1 MRSRTPLKC
10 KIIPFYLTFN
20 SIYDIV
26 SVYSKSV
33 YGFDTVKRARDYRKR
48 NDNGKLKQYFNR
60 GSAMNLE
67 EIRQKKKEYGYTNL
81 QMAEKS
87 GLPLATV
94 QKVLGGTTK
103 APRYQTIEALASVF
117 PKETL
122 YDQQTESSPDMVRE
136 AGAAYAAQTNPKQR
150 YPRQGTYTIDDYLA
164 LPDDQRVELI
174 DGVIYDMSAPT
185 TPHQLIGGEIYA
197 ILREF
202 LLRKKGTCIPF
213 ISPVD
218 VQLDKDNKTMVQ
230 PDVCV
235 VCDHSKINRAR
246 IYGAPDFVVEVLS
259 PSTKMK
265 DILIKTKKYQ
275 NAGVREYWMV
285 NPDTETV
292 TKILFTPPTEEYP
305 DGDMT
310 VKTYPFSAS
319 VPVGI
324 FNDECVID
332 FGEIRERYAFMFD

>member
-1 MRSRTPLKC
+1 
-10 KIIPFYLTFN
+10 
-20 SIYDIV
+20 
-26 SVYSKSV
+26 
-33 YGFDTVKRARDYRKR
+33 
-48 NDNGKLKQYFNR
+48 
-60 GSAMNLE
+60 MNLE
-67 EIRQKKKEYGYTNL
+67 EIRQKKKQYGYTNI

-103 APRYQTIEALASVF
+103 APRYQTIQALASVF
-117 PKETL
+117 PEEAH
-122 YDQQTESSPDMVRE
+122 YSTESVSAPNIVRE
-136 AGAAYAAQTNPKQR
+136 PGAAYAVQTNTKQR
-150 YPRQGTYTIDDYLA
+150 YPRQGSYTIDDYLA

-197 ILREF
+197 LLREF
-202 LLRKKGTCIPF
+202 LLRKKGSCVPF
-213 ISPVD
+213 IAPVD

-235 VCDHSKINRAR
+235 LCDRSKINRAR
-246 IYGAPDFVVEVLS
+246 IFGAPDFVVEVLS

-265 DILIKTKKYQ
+265 DILIKMKKYHS
-275 NAGVREYWMV
+275 AGVREYWMV
-285 NPDTETV
+285 DPDAETV
-292 TKILFTPPTEEYP
+292 TKILYQPPTEELP
-305 DGDMT
+305 DGDM
-310 VKTYPFSAS
+310 KMEIYPFSTP

-332 FGEIRERYAFMFD
+332 FEGIRERYAFMFGD

>member
-1 MRSRTPLKC
+1 MT
-10 KIIPFYLTFN
+10 
-20 SIYDIV
+20 
-26 SVYSKSV
+26 
-33 YGFDTVKRARDYRKR
+33 
-48 NDNGKLKQYFNR
+48 
-60 GSAMNLE
+60 LE
-67 EIRQKKKEYGYTNL
+67 EIRQKKKQYGYTNL

-103 APRYQTIEALASVF
+103 APRYQTIQALASVF
-117 PKETL
+117 PEETQ
-122 YDQQTESSPDMVRE
+122 YGRESVSAPDRVRE
-136 AGAAYAAQTNPKQR
+136 AGVAYAVQTHPQSR
-150 YPRQGTYTIDDYLA
+150 YPRQGSYTIDDYLA

-197 ILREF
+197 LLREF
-202 LLRKKGTCIPF
+202 LLRKKGSCIPF
-213 ISPVD
+213 IAPVD
-218 VQLDKDNKTMVQ
+218 VRLDKDNRTMVQ

-235 VCDHSKINRAR
+235 VCDLSKIDRAG
-246 IYGAPDFVVEVLS
+246 IYGAPDYVVEVLS

-265 DILIKTKKYQ
+265 DILIKMRKYQ

-285 NPDTETV
+285 DPDAETV
-292 TKILFTPPTEEYP
+292 TRILYKPPTEDYP
-305 DGDMT
+305 DGDM
-310 VKTYPFSAS
+310 KMEIYPFSTP

-332 FGEIRERYAFMFD
+332 FGEIRKRYPFMFGD

>member
-1 MRSRTPLKC
+1 MT
-10 KIIPFYLTFN
+10 
-20 SIYDIV
+20 
-26 SVYSKSV
+26 
-33 YGFDTVKRARDYRKR
+33 
-48 NDNGKLKQYFNR
+48 
-60 GSAMNLE
+60 LE
-67 EIRQKKKEYGYTNL
+67 EIRQKKKQYGYTNRY
-81 QMAEKS
+81 MAEKS

-94 QKVLGGTTK
+94 QKVLGGTTT
-103 APRYQTIEALASVF
+103 APRYQTIQALASVF
-117 PKETL
+117 PEEAHYSAVSVSAPVL
-122 YDQQTESSPDMVRE
+122 VRE
-136 AGAAYAAQTNPKQR
+136 PGASYAVQSHPQPR

-197 ILREF
+197 LLREF
-202 LLRKKGTCIPF
+202 LMRKKASCIPF
-213 ISPVD
+213 IAPVD

-235 VCDHSKINRAR
+235 VCDRSKINRAR

-265 DILIKTKKYQ
+265 DILIKMKKYQ
-275 NAGVREYWMV
+275 GAGVREYWMV
-285 NPDTETV
+285 DPDAETV
-292 TKILFTPPTEEYP
+292 TRILYMPPTEDYP
-305 DGDMT
+305 DGDM
-310 VKTYPFSAS
+310 KMEIYPFSTP

-332 FGEIRERYAFMFD
+332 FGEIRERYSFMFGE

>member
-1 MRSRTPLKC
+1 MT
-10 KIIPFYLTFN
+10 
-20 SIYDIV
+20 
-26 SVYSKSV
+26 
-33 YGFDTVKRARDYRKR
+33 
-48 NDNGKLKQYFNR
+48 
-60 GSAMNLE
+60 LE

-103 APRYQTIEALASVF
+103 APRYQTIQALASVF
-117 PKETL
+117 PEETQ
-122 YDQQTESSPDMVRE
+122 YRQESVSVPDSVRE
-136 AGAAYAAQTNPKQR
+136 SGMAYAAQSHPKTR
-150 YPRQGTYTIDDYLA
+150 YPLQGSYTIDDYLA

-197 ILREF
+197 LLREF
-202 LLRKKGTCIPF
+202 LLQKKGSCIPF
-213 ISPVD
+213 IAPVD
-218 VQLDKDNKTMVQ
+218 VRLDKDSKTMVQ

-235 VCDHSKINRAR
+235 VCDCSKIHRAE

-265 DILIKTKKYQ
+265 DILIKMRKYQ

-285 NPDTETV
+285 DPDEETV
-292 TKILFTPPTEEYP
+292 SRILYKPPTEDYP
-305 DGDMT
+305 DGDM
-310 VKTYPFSAS
+310 KMAIYPFSTP

-324 FNDECVID
+324 FDDGCVID
-332 FGEIRERYAFMFD
+332 FGEIRERYSFVFGE

>member
-1 MRSRTPLKC
+1 MT
-10 KIIPFYLTFN
+10 
-20 SIYDIV
+20 
-26 SVYSKSV
+26 
-33 YGFDTVKRARDYRKR
+33 
-48 NDNGKLKQYFNR
+48 
-60 GSAMNLE
+60 LE

-94 QKVLGGTTK
+94 QKVLGGTTRS
-103 APRYQTIEALASVF
+103 PRYQTIQALASVF
-117 PKETL
+117 PEETL
-122 YDQQTESSPDMVRE
+122 YDPKPGSAPDMVRE
-136 AGAAYAAQTNPKQR
+136 PGTAYGAQFNPKSR
-150 YPRQGTYTIDDYLA
+150 YPRQGSYTIDDYLA

-185 TPHQLIGGEIYA
+185 TPHQLIGGEIHA
-197 ILREF
+197 LLREF
-202 LLRKKGTCIPF
+202 LLRKKGSCIPF

-235 VCDHSKINRAR
+235 VCDHTKINRAR

-265 DILIKTKKYQ
+265 DILIKMRKYQ

-285 NPDTETV
+285 DPDGETV
-292 TKILFTPPTEEYP
+292 TRILYKTATEEFP
-305 DGDMT
+305 DGDMNME
-310 VKTYPFSAS
+310 VYPFSKP

-332 FGEIRERYAFMFD
+332 FGEIRERYSFMFDE

>member
-1 MRSRTPLKC
+1 
-10 KIIPFYLTFN
+10 
-20 SIYDIV
+20 
-26 SVYSKSV
+26 
-33 YGFDTVKRARDYRKR
+33 
-48 NDNGKLKQYFNR
+48 
-60 GSAMNLE
+60 MNLE

-103 APRYQTIEALASVF
+103 APRYQTIQALASVF
-117 PKETL
+117 SEEARCYP
-122 YDQQTESSPDMVRE
+122 ESASAPDMIRE
-136 AGAAYAAQTNPKQR
+136 PGMAYAVKTQPQPR
-150 YPRQGTYTIDDYLA
+150 YPRQGSYTIDDYLA
-164 LPDDQRVELI
+164 LPDEQRVELI

-185 TPHQLIGGEIYA
+185 TPHQLIGGEIHA
-197 ILREF
+197 LLREF
-202 LLRKKGTCIPF
+202 IMRKKGSCIPF

-218 VQLDKDNKTMVQ
+218 VQLDRDNRTMVQ

-235 VCDHSKINRAR
+235 VCDRSIINHAR

-265 DILIKTKKYQ
+265 DILIKMRKYQ

-285 NPDTETV
+285 DSDAETV
-292 TKILFTPPTEEYP
+292 TRILYEAPKEGYP
-305 DGDMT
+305 DGDM
-310 VKTYPFSAS
+310 KMEAFPFSTP

-332 FGEIRERYAFMFD
+332 FAEIRERYAFMFKK

>member
-1 MRSRTPLKC
+1 
-10 KIIPFYLTFN
+10 
-20 SIYDIV
+20 
-26 SVYSKSV
+26 
-33 YGFDTVKRARDYRKR
+33 
-48 NDNGKLKQYFNR
+48 
-60 GSAMNLE
+60 MNLD
-67 EIRQKKKEYGYTNL
+67 EIRQKKKQYGYTNL

-103 APRYQTIEALASVF
+103 APRYQTIQALASVF
-117 PKETL
+117 PEEAS
-122 YDQQTESSPDMVRE
+122 YSAESITPPAMVRE
-136 AGAAYAAQTNPKQR
+136 PGAAYSTQSHANPR
-150 YPRQGTYTIDDYLA
+150 YPRQGNYTIDDYLA

-197 ILREF
+197 LLREF
-202 LLRKKGTCIPF
+202 LMRKKGSCIPF
-213 ISPVD
+213 IAPVD
-218 VQLDKDNKTMVQ
+218 VQLDKDMRTMVQ

-235 VCDHSKINRAR
+235 VCDHAKIDRAR

-265 DILIKTKKYQ
+265 DILIKMKKYQ
-275 NAGVREYWMV
+275 TAGVREYWMV
-285 NPDTETV
+285 DPDAETV
-292 TKILFTPPTEEYP
+292 TRILYKPPTEDYP

-310 VKTYPFSAS
+310 MGIYPFSAP

-332 FGEIRERYAFMFD
+332 FGEIRERYAFMFGG